1 MISDYTIFCVGCSSV
16 VDKEKAERIFR
27 TGFYKVS
34 MRLGIC
40 IVCENKDRQLEQ
52 SCMIDPTNQLEV
64 FIDDRAV
71 H

>member
-16 VDKEKAERIFR
+16 VDKEKAERIFQ

-40 IVCENKDRQLEQ
+40 ATCENKDRQLEET
-52 SCMIDPTNQLEV
+52 CMLEPRNPIEL
-64 FIDDRAV
+64 FMDERAV
-71 H
+71 Y

>member
-1 MISDYTIFCVGCSSV
+1 MISEYTIFCVGCSSV

-40 IVCENKDRQLEQ
+40 TTCEHKKRQLEEA
-52 SCMIDPTNQLEV
+52 CMMDPTAQSES
-64 FIDDRAV
+64 FIDEHV
-71 H
+71 MY

>member
-40 IVCENKDRQLEQ
+40 AACENRDRQLEEAY
-52 SCMIDPTNQLEV
+52 MMEPMNQLEIV
-64 FIDDRAV
+64 IDERAIF
-71 H
+71 